1 MRISDWSSD
10 VCSSDLDD
18 GGRAEHYDRAEH
30 LRADAGLQ
38 RPEREEQSRQRGAG
52 GGGGGELRQAGGA
65 DLQYVAGVDG
75 EEGGGAGAQQ
85 REESKSDTAQ
95 QQPVWT
101 DKMGTVDNLLER
113 LAGSV
118 GGADGIRPS

>member
-10 VCSSDLDD
+10 VCSSDLAGEEERDERQRHPFGEAEDD

-52 GGGGGELRQAGGA
+52 GGGGGELRQAGGGG
-65 DLQYVAGVDG
+65 LQYVAGVDG
-75 EEGGGAGAQQ
+75 AAGGRGGEQHRDEIEGDRAQH
-85 REESKSDTAQ
+85 KLVA
-95 QQPVWT
+95 P
-101 DKMGTVDNLLER
+101 
-113 LAGSV
+113 
-118 GGADGIRPS
+118 

>member
-75 EEGGGAGAQQ
+75 EEGGRAGEQH
-85 REESKSDTAQ
+85 REEIECELGRANGCTPVTTAHL
-95 QQPVWT
+95 VLRL
-101 DKMGTVDNLLER
+101 LLEKKKSNTTQ
-113 LAGSV
+113 A
-118 GGADGIRPS
+118 